1 MTAPKKRAVGRPRL
15 HKETTLLT
23 FRVPVEVATQ
33 LKSVISGIRLASAE
47 VDTPA
52 PLILIDAFRARLK
65 QLGNRPSETVA
76 KAERALDRAMS
87 HYEHVKR

>member
-1 MTAPKKRAVGRPRL
+1 MTAPKKRAVGRPPQ
-15 HKETTLLT
+15 H
-23 FRVPVEVATQ
+23 
-33 LKSVISGIRLASAE
+33 
-47 VDTPA
+47 TPA